1 MKKDEFISSLERLLR
16 SLKREERNRFL
27 SYYSEMIADYM
38 EDGCEEVEA
47 VQRIGNPGEIAQ
59 EILSQRRPAAEA
71 HTQVDEGRCYCIIS
85 PGVSTL
91 GKFGPGGYLLCAFS
105 RDHGI
110 MCLCNYLVYSLFIRC
125 I

>member
-38 EDGCEEVEA
+38 EDGCEEEEA

-59 EILSQRRPAAEA
+59 ESCQTETLCRR
-71 HTQVDEGRCYCIIS
+71 S
-85 PGVSTL
+85 PHPSG
-91 GKFGPGGYLLCAFS
+91 
-105 RDHGI
+105 
-110 MCLCNYLVYSLFIRC
+110 
-125 I
+125 